1 MLETTRRWLAAH
13 PNWALTLATIA
24 ALAPFLSKPFNI
36 DDPLFIWV
44 AQQIYLH
51 PGNPYGFDVNWAQT
65 VFPMWHVTQNPPLAC
80 YYAALAAGLF
90 GWNEIG
96 LHLAFL
102 LPAIAVVLGTRRLAG
117 HFCRH
122 PSLAALAT
130 LFTPVFL
137 VSSMTVMC
145 DVLMLAFWVWAAVL
159 WVEGMDRDDFG
170 RLALSG
176 LCMAGAELTKYYGVC
191 LVPLLA
197 AYGLFHQRR
206 AGRWMI
212 YLLIPLAVLYG
223 YQVATMALYGHNLL
237 LNAVQYTSFIAAFE
251 KENQGYSALA
261 TTFTALAFT
270 GGCVSVTT
278 LFAPLLWRR
287 RALMLF
293 GGSAFL
299 LAALA
304 VFGGAFGTGSGE
316 SDWTSPLLVKLQ
328 IILWTAGGAGVLA
341 LAGADVFQRRNAG
354 AWLLFLWVAGT
365 FSFAAF
371 CNWTVNGRSILPLAP
386 AVGILIARRL
396 ENKFPADR
404 QARPGGV
411 VICLAASAALAVLVL
426 SADFVFARAARKSA
440 RETCSKL
447 VVRGRTLW
455 FQGNWGFQYYMDAH
469 GARAIDLA
477 HPALKPGD
485 TFVVPAN
492 NTNLRS
498 PQLDI
503 SRTREI
509 FTVPKLPFL
518 ATMDASVG
526 AGFYAALGSP
536 LPFAFGSV
544 LPERIAVFDFNG
556 LLPAPASPT
565 SPPP

>member
-1 MLETTRRWLAAH
+1 MLEKTRRWVAAH

-24 ALAPFLSKPFNI
+24 ALAPFLAKPFNL

-65 VFPMWHVTQNPPLAC
+65 VFPMWNVTQNPPLAC
-80 YYAALAAGLF
+80 YYLALAAGFF

-117 HFCRH
+117 HFCQH
-122 PSLAALAT
+122 PSLAALAM

-137 VSSMTVMC
+137 VSSMTIMC

-176 LCMAGAELTKYYGVC
+176 LCIAGAELTKYYGAC

-197 AYGLFHQRR
+197 AYGLLHQRR
-206 AGRWMI
+206 AGRWMV
-212 YLLIPLAVLYG
+212 YLPIPLAVLYG
-223 YQVATMALYGHNLL
+223 YQVATVSLYGHNLL
-237 LNAVQYTSFIAAFE
+237 LRAAQYTSFFAAFE
-251 KENQGYSALA
+251 QENHGHSSVA
-261 TTFTALAFT
+261 TTLTALAFT
-270 GGCVSVTT
+270 GGGVAATT
-278 LFAPLLWRR
+278 IFAPLLWRR
-287 RALMLF
+287 QTLMLF
-293 GGSAFL
+293 GGAAVL

-304 VFGGAFGTGSGE
+304 VFGGALGKSSGE
-316 SDWTSPLLVKLQ
+316 SNWASPLLVKLQ
-328 IILWTAGGAGVLA
+328 IIFWMAGGAGVLA
-341 LAGADVFQRRNAG
+341 LAGADVFQRRNAE
-354 AWLLFLWVAGT
+354 AWLLLLWVVGT
-365 FSFAAF
+365 FSFTAF

-396 ENKFPADR
+396 ENNFPAGHKVW
-404 QARPGGV
+404 PKGPF
-411 VICLAASAALAVLVL
+411 ICLAASAVLALLVL
-426 SADFVFARAARKSA
+426 CADFVFARAARDSA
-440 RETCSKL
+440 REACSKL
-447 VVRGRTLW
+447 MVSGRTLW
-455 FQGNWGFQYYMDAH
+455 FQGNWGFQFYMDAR
-469 GARAIDLA
+469 GARAIDLD

-498 PQLDI
+498 PRLDL
-503 SRTREI
+503 SKPREI
-509 FTVPKLPFL
+509 FAVPKWPFL
-518 ATMDASVG
+518 ATMDEAVG
-526 AGFYAALGSP
+526 AGFYAALGAP
-536 LPFAFGSV
+536 LPFAFGRV
-544 LPERIAVFDFNG
+544 PPERIAVFDFNG
-556 LLPAPASPT
+556 LLPAPAPAN
-565 SPPP
+565 P